1 MLENDIR
8 LAVKTA
14 LEEDLGYSADANLS
28 SSDKLKADITAQLIP
43 ADKYASASLITRED
57 GVFVAKHGLSK
68 SLIN

>member
-14 LEEDLGYSADANLS
+14 LEEDLGYSTDANLS